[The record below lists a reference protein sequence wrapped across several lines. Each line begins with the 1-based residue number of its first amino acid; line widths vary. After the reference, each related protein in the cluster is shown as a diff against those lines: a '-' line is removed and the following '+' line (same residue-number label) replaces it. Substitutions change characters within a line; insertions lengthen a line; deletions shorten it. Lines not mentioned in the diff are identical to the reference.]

1 MFLLQNLLLPF
12 GNKGFILEAI
22 DQQNFTISSSNQCW
36 YLHKFQTFHLMYS
49 NTRYDFFPS
58 FIANVIEKWNV
69 EVKMTDFYIIVN
81 IIVIIIIII
90 VIIIIIIIIF
100 NLKREKSSFVNP

>member
-1 MFLLQNLLLPF
+1 
-12 GNKGFILEAI
+12 
-22 DQQNFTISSSNQCW
+22 
-36 YLHKFQTFHLMYS
+36 MYS

-81 IIVIIIIII
+81 IIVIIVII
-90 VIIIIIIIIF
+90 IIIIIIIIF